1 VIESGEMGHIA
12 RSNLTPLGTW
22 RNAKFREMLKG
33 GQAQAGCN
41 IPSLTWAS
49 LRTEVHNRETL
60 DKIRRERR
68 TTIPLDECAPPIKG
82 VLFLRFP

>member
-22 RNAKFREMLKG
+22 RNANFREILKG
-33 GQAQAGCN
+33 GRAQAGRN
-41 IPSLTWAS
+41 IPSLTWAP
-49 LRTEVHNRETL
+49 LRTKVHNRETL

-68 TTIPLDECAPPIKG
+68 TTIPLDECAPPVKG
-82 VLFLRFP
+82 VLFL